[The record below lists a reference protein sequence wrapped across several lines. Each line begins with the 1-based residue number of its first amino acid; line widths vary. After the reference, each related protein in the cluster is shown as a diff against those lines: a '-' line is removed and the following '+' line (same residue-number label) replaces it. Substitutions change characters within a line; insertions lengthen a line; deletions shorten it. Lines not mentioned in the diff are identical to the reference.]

1 MQQSKFLQTLFIL
14 FAGFSGILTTLGALF
29 KIMHWPYADILLISG
44 MISICL
50 IIVIS
55 LIDLSIANLHQ
66 KWAWIIGFLISPLG
80 VALVYF
86 TNKKDLIK
94 LKELKDKGEL
104 E

>member
-1 MQQSKFLQTLFIL
+1 MQQSKLLQTLFIII
-14 FAGFSGILTTLGALF
+14 AGFSGILTTLGALF
-29 KIMHWPYADILLISG
+29 KIMHWPYADTLLISG

-50 IIVIS
+50 IIVIF

-94 LKELKDKGEL
+94 LKEMKDKGEI